1 MQGYFHCGNL
11 SRFEGNV
18 YIVNIMRRSLVLLLV
33 TSFLLGFPI
42 ESGLAQQMAAP
53 RKITNKVVPM
63 YPLVARNLNL
73 SGTVKLEAVVLAN
86 GELKSVQVKGG
97 NPLLVQSAQ
106 NAVHEW
112 KWEKIDHESVETVEF
127 HFHP

>member
-1 MQGYFHCGNL
+1 
-11 SRFEGNV
+11 
-18 YIVNIMRRSLVLLLV
+18 
-33 TSFLLGFPI
+33 
-42 ESGLAQQMAAP
+42 
-53 RKITNKVVPM
+53 M

-86 GELKSVQVKGG
+86 GDLKSVQVKGG

-106 NAVHEW
+106 SAVHDW
-112 KWEKIDHESVETVEF
+112 KWETAAPETVEMVEF

>member
-1 MQGYFHCGNL
+1 MQRCFHSGNL

-33 TSFLLGFPI
+33 TSFLLGFGVD
-42 ESGLAQQMAAP
+42 SGLAQQMAEQ
-53 RKITNKVVPM
+53 RKVTNKVVPM

-112 KWEKIDHESVETVEF
+112 KWEKTDRESVETVEF